1 MGCIKSKHDYSVK
14 NTIHLQDN
22 HNNDKHAVENIALVQ
37 ANEED
42 GKEAF
47 LPANPVL
54 LEYAQRLSEEI
65 VTKAVKQWAEVDS
78 KYSDIPY
85 IESDFP

>member
-1 MGCIKSKHDYSVK
+1 MGCIKSKHDYTVK
-14 NTIHLQDN
+14 NNIHLQDN
-22 HNNDKHAVENIALVQ
+22 HDNDKHAGENIALVQ

-42 GKEAF
+42 SRENF
-47 LPANPVL
+47 LPANAVL

-65 VTKAVKQWAEVDS
+65 VAKAVKQWAEVDS

>member
-1 MGCIKSKHDYSVK
+1 MGCIKSKHDYTLK
-14 NTIHLQDN
+14 NTSHLQDN
-22 HNNDKHAVENIALVQ
+22 HDYDKHAGENIALVQ
-37 ANEED
+37 ASEADSKED
-42 GKEAF
+42 F
-47 LPANPVL
+47 LPANPLL

-65 VTKAVKQWAEVDS
+65 VTRAVKQWAEVDS

>member
-1 MGCIKSKHDYSVK
+1 MGCIKSKHNYTVK

-22 HNNDKHAVENIALVQ
+22 HNDKHTEENIALVQ
-37 ANEED
+37 AYEED
-42 GKEAF
+42 SKEDF
-47 LPANPVL
+47 PPANPVL
-54 LEYAQRLSEEI
+54 LEYAERLSEEI